1 MFDALTHV
9 IVIVFV
15 YVLQRMIN
23 DLTVMINY
31 SAAGENFWTYTTYYD
46 DFCVEN
52 VVKIIKT
59 TAKSLKHQRN
69 FANSLKHEKKYFISL
84 KT

>member
-31 SAAGENFWTYTTYYD
+31 SAAGEKILTYTTYYD
-46 DFCVEN
+46 DFCVEKRCEN
-52 VVKIIKT
+52 
-59 TAKSLKHQRN
+59 H
-69 FANSLKHEKKYFISL
+69 
-84 KT
+84 

>member
-59 TAKSLKHQRN
+59 TAKSLKHQPN